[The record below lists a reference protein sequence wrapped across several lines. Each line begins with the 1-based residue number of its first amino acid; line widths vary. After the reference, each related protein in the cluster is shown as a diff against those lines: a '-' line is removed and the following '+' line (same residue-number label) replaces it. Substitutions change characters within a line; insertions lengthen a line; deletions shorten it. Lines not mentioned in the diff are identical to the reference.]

1 MPPPAGCAAPAE
13 MLLGWA
19 RNTGHCWPPHAAV
32 STSQH
37 HGCTDVLTT
46 STVPAIK
53 TNSLVT
59 ISTISRTCK
68 RAGSTS
74 VPAEPPAPAPGE
86 SSPASPVWGR
96 RWRECTAGP
105 CPRSCGGRRSRC
117 TSSGACEGHRKGI
130 TAPEWVRLGQGPN
143 TTGRGT
149 PDPPV
154 EHVEVEP
161 GEHALA
167 RPTGREGAAP
177 AHHHVQL
184 FPHLFAM
191 K

>member
-1 MPPPAGCAAPAE
+1 ME
-13 MLLGWA
+13 TVE
-19 RNTGHCWPPHAAV
+19 RER
-32 STSQH
+32 SQ
-37 HGCTDVLTT
+37 LA
-46 STVPAIK
+46 AIK
-53 TNSLVT
+53 IFTDFIKTYTHFENTAKASPSALEEAHASEGLMEIKVTPKYSLDLGE
-59 ISTISRTCK
+59 
-68 RAGSTS
+68 A
-74 VPAEPPAPAPGE
+74 PAPAPGE

-177 AHHHVQL
+177 AHHHVHALPRLGAELELRRSGSSLGPSQ
-184 FPHLFAM
+184 
-191 K
+191 